1 MKKVNL
7 KKYIIIIAS
16 FLMLVANLE
25 AQDAKPKE
33 KYSALL
39 DPKKIFPYNYT
50 LGVGIS
56 TIKILNPNPNS
67 RSMNPLVHR
76 DGYIGGSFKGAMPGI
91 DLRATFQL
99 DDDGFWRMP
108 VGVDMTFFSARER
121 LPITTKLT
129 DRFENNANIYAPY
142 VGLNYTLIQ
151 IPKARASF
159 YLGVEARASIIDGP
173 EFRFIRTYDLLPEQ
187 SFDITE
193 HNKENT
199 VRLGGLLKLGL
210 EGELVD
216 NYVINSSIG
225 YGVLNT
231 FMRDNARGELLT
243 PRKDFETQ
251 ESYLQGIFFTIMVQY
266 KFN

>member
-1 MKKVNL
+1 MKL
-7 KKYIIIIAS
+7 IKYIINILTV
-16 FLMLVANLE
+16 LMLVVTLKAE
-25 AQDAKPKE
+25 DSIPKA
-33 KYSALL
+33 KYSSQL

-50 LGVGIS
+50 LGIGIS
-56 TIKILNPNPNS
+56 TVKILNPNPNS

-99 DDDGFWRMP
+99 DEDGLWRMP
-108 VGVDMTFFSARER
+108 VGLDMTFYSARER
-121 LPITTKLT
+121 LPITTRLT

-142 VGLNYTLIQ
+142 IGLNYTVLQ

-159 YLGVEARASIIDGP
+159 YFGLEARASIIDGP
-173 EFRFIRTYDLLPEQ
+173 AFRFIRTYDLIPEQ

-199 VRLGGLLKLGL
+199 VRLGGLVKFGL

-216 NYVINSSIG
+216 NYMINSSVG

-231 FMRDNARGELLT
+231 FLRDNARGELLT
-243 PRKDFETQ
+243 PRKDFETR
-251 ESYLQGIFFTIMVQY
+251 ESYLQGIFFTVMLQY
-266 KFN
+266 RFNK